1 MQLPFV
7 YKCVCKSVFTVIHAY
22 EFIAEVRLVFFH
34 DNHVSDVDY
43 KVQYSSNCACCI
55 EMHVAFLCNIHKVF
69 CYFYVLVI
77 YLLRRTSLFG
87 MYFTIKRPL
96 YKSTMSC

>member
-22 EFIAEVRLVFFH
+22 EFIAEVHLVFFH

-43 KVQYSSNCACCI
+43 KVQI
-55 EMHVAFLCNIHKVF
+55 VHVV
-69 CYFYVLVI
+69 
-77 YLLRRTSLFG
+77 
-87 MYFTIKRPL
+87 
-96 YKSTMSC
+96 